1 MARTKPLLTLSFKFD
16 MSHEFVILQRLDI
29 KDWIV
34 VDAFTISSNGTKLI
48 DSLDSS
54 MYIMPLVSKPGV
66 SVYMVAGMR
75 VIAPSL

>member
-1 MARTKPLLTLSFKFD
+1 MFNIPKIRLSF
-16 MSHEFVILQRLDI
+16 I

-34 VDAFTISSNGTKLI
+34 VDAFAISSNGTKLI
-48 DSLDSS
+48 NNLDDVLLA
-54 MYIMPLVSKPGV
+54 ITPLVSKPGV

>member
-1 MARTKPLLTLSFKFD
+1 
-16 MSHEFVILQRLDI
+16 MSLPFI

-34 VDAFTISSNGTKLI
+34 VDAFAISSNGTKLI